1 MVDFDV
7 LCLFMLDNVEEWCYF
22 VIASLHLARADECAL
37 WSGLEGRAAAAAE
50 LAMLHE
56 VRALGHTWRLSEG
69 ACPTPSSQTVP
80 ACSNRV
86 WPNPRDILFLAPI
99 QLIVYERAVTRGLD
113 LNSSRNPA
121 MLIRRPEQEQMEGR

>member
-22 VIASLHLARADECAL
+22 VIASLHLTRADECARL
-37 WSGLEGRAAAAAE
+37 SGLEGRAAAAAE

-56 VRALGHTWRLSEG
+56 ARALGTHGGSRK
-69 ACPTPSSQTVP
+69 AP
-80 ACSNRV
+80 ARPRRARHCLRVRIGRGRTRAIYCS
-86 WPNPRDILFLAPI
+86 WPRSK
-99 QLIVYERAVTRGLD
+99 LIVYEHSVTRVLD

-121 MLIRRPEQEQMEGR
+121 TLIRRPEQEQMEG